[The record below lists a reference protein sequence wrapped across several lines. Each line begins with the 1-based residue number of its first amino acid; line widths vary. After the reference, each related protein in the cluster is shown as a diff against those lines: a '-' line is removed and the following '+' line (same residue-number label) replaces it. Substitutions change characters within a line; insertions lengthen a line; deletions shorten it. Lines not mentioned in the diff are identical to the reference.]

1 MVPLKTPRSK
11 ITIVESD
18 DDDDDD
24 EDWRPKRKQPTNT
37 NQPGTASAVND
48 TTSASNTSGQP
59 PGLTGNQGKTNP
71 PAQPPQVGNTTTPLP
86 PVQVPSQLPTPPQT
100 GPSNKKQGVRADAG
114 TSTGGPGYTTPT
126 PTRVTLPPFPEE
138 SEILELYRKLQEM
151 VFIWVEECLPDTF
164 PDEFK
169 TQRPERYWE
178 LCGWCQP
185 VSLGDSMLSKRAWAK
200 YVYESWVWRFFY
212 QEIFRPGS
220 LTWAGNDLPREEGG
234 ADGMGKAVNDR
245 FENLYDPDQRTM
257 TPVMYGRRIRERAGV
272 MKLIREGLVT
282 QSRRANIT
290 GWLITEMLVAFH
302 PYFSDAYKPIA
313 QPQNIEVL
321 IRDTRFLI
329 VKARE
334 LDERLRSARHLYD
347 LILGKE
353 GEECRISGVE
363 SPAIVRYEVA
373 RNESRTPIYF
383 DEHTLLALIVVP
395 GLIRFG
401 IEEALYGTDDTVTKS
416 VVRHARA
423 FAQTDLLEALRT

>member
-245 FENLYDPDQRTM
+245 F
-257 TPVMYGRRIRERAGV
+257 
-272 MKLIREGLVT
+272 
-282 QSRRANIT
+282 